1 MNFEHFISWDY
12 LKTFAGVVTMV
23 CLIVQLTKTYIDKLP
38 FSIPT
43 QVYSYVLSVIIMLV
57 VEIFEVGGNGL
68 KLSEA
73 VLILFN
79 GFIVSAASNGSY
91 DIVNR
96 FVNTDTKKPK

>member
-1 MNFEHFISWDY
+1 MSFESFISWEY
-12 LKTFAGVVTMV
+12 LKTFAGVVSMV

-38 FSIPT
+38 FSMPT
-43 QVYSYVLSVIIMLV
+43 QIYSYLLSVIIMLV

-68 KLSEA
+68 TLSEA

-91 DIVNR
+91 DFINR
-96 FVNTDTKKPK
+96 LANTDIKKK